1 MDVDNP
7 KGIYRANTLA
17 RINVCDFIDTPLAQ
31 AELEEFRAKFGR
43 PAQLTLL
50 YHWARL
56 IELLYNAENTIRL
69 LDDPDITSTETRVKV
84 YATGSARR
92 RLHRS
97 AARHAH
103 PRLHHRCRRHDHQRQ
118 PDCRHHAQQRSHQHV
133 GHAGR
138 QEPDP

>member
-7 KGIYRANTLA
+7 KGVYRTNTLA

-56 IELLYNAENTIRL
+56 IELLYNAENAIRL
-69 LDDPDITSTETRVKV
+69 LDDPEITSTETRVKC
-84 YATGSARR
+84 YAAGSARHR
-92 RLHRS
+92 RHRS

-103 PRLHHRCRRHDHQRQ
+103 PRLHHRCQRPGHQRQ
-118 PDCRHHAQQRSHQHV
+118 PDRRHHPQQRSHQYV
-133 GHAGR
+133 GHTSR
-138 QEPDP
+138 QEFD